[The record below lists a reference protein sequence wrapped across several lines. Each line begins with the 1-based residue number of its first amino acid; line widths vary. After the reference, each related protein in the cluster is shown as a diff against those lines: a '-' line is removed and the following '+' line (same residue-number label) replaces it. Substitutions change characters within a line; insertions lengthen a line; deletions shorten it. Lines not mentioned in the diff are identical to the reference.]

1 MEHYGRRIRVFK
13 NGDPYFTGKKM
24 LISPAYHRLYEQVLA
39 KEGDSNGNGISNISI
54 HCNIFTDL
62 ALARM

>member
-39 KEGDSNGNGISNISI
+39 KRRETAMEMEYLISRII
-54 HCNIFTDL
+54 
-62 ALARM
+62 ALSLPI